1 MTIRFVLSSLK
12 HGISWDRKKYWKGN
26 SRSSL
31 RGENGILDITLNIW
45 VWTVRDNSVGY
56 LNLGVIRTQN
66 ETLTESL
73 QMDKENTS
81 PEPQGCFLLPSNRK
95 STKQSR
101 ERKFCNTEKNH
112 TYDCVWSHINKH
124 DFRRKGHVHK
134 YYQVQ
139 QCVMWSWRASLRQ
152 LHRHHFHTLL

>member
-1 MTIRFVLSSLK
+1 MTIRFVQSSWK
-12 HGISWDRKKYWKGN
+12 HGIFGDRKKYWKGN
-26 SRSSL
+26 SRSNL

-45 VWTVRDNSVGY
+45 VRTVRDNSVGY

-81 PEPQGCFLLPSNRK
+81 SEPQGCFLLPSNRK

-101 ERKFCNTEKNH
+101 DRKFCNIEKKITPMIVSGAILKSMIPDEVYN
-112 TYDCVWSHINKH
+112 D
-124 DFRRKGHVHK
+124 
-134 YYQVQ
+134 YQGQ
-139 QCVMWSWRASLRQ
+139 QSAMWSWRASLRQ
-152 LHRHHFHTLL
+152 LHKHHSHTLL